1 MLTVNEISIYP
12 IKSLGGISIS
22 QSDVLEKGLRY
33 DRRWMLIDSDNRF
46 MTQRIFPQLAL
57 FKLFLHQA
65 GFIIRYLDEEITLN
79 TGNISESF
87 RARIWNDEVEVIE
100 VSTYHS
106 TWFSSKLKMS
116 CKLVYFPE
124 PAARPV
130 EENYAR
136 NNDHVSLAD
145 AYPLLIIGQSS
156 LDDLN
161 GRMKSPLPMNRFRP
175 NIVFTGG
182 KAFEEDEWSNFQ
194 IGNARFAAVKPCSRC
209 VLTTVDQETGVKG
222 PEPLVTLATYR
233 KKENHIYFGQ
243 NLLVLEPGRISL
255 GDQIIME

>member
-1 MLTVNEISIYP
+1 
-12 IKSLGGISIS
+12 
-22 QSDVLEKGLRY
+22 
-33 DRRWMLIDSDNRF
+33 
-46 MTQRIFPQLAL
+46 
-57 FKLFLHQA
+57 
-65 GFIIRYLDEEITLN
+65 
-79 TGNISESF
+79 
-87 RARIWNDEVEVIE
+87 
-100 VSTYHS
+100 
-106 TWFSSKLKMS
+106 
-116 CKLVYFPE
+116 
-124 PAARPV
+124 V